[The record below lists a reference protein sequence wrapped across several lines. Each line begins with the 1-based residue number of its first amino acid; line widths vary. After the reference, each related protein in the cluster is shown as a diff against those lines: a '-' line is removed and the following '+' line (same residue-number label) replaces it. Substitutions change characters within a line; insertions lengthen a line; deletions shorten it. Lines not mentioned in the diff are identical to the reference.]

1 MANLSLEIHRH
12 TQALEGLRAEVDGL
26 YEAVE
31 IQTAE
36 AREKLLTYRKLK
48 MRTESALDKAAA
60 EYERARSLFGQAEAL
75 FEKLREIKDEHVRL
89 SALAVKQADPESI
102 VKLQA
107 ARRQGKELYSEI
119 EKLLADALPAEL
131 AETPSPG

>member
-1 MANLSLEIHRH
+1 LQIHRH
-12 TQALEGLRAEVDGL
+12 TESLEGLRAEIDSL

-31 IQTAE
+31 TQTAE

-48 MRTESALDKAAA
+48 TRTESALDKAAA

-75 FEKLREIKDEHVRL
+75 FEKLREIKTEHVKL
-89 SALAVKQADPESI
+89 SEIAIKRRAAEPESI

-107 ARRQGKELYSEI
+107 RLRLRCS
-119 EKLLADALPAEL
+119 
-131 AETPSPG
+131 